1 MNRISQSLPDQT
13 ELLLEPHVDKK
24 EHLKSVDDNEDEVRP
39 RSESWLSSYTAKS
52 NSSKKPVA
60 KVFQGKSAI

>member
-13 ELLLEPHVDKK
+13 QLLLEPQVEEK
-24 EHLKSVDDNEDEVRP
+24 ERIKSIDQNEDEVRP

-60 KVFQGKSAI
+60 TVF

>member
-13 ELLLEPHVDKK
+13 ELLLEPQVDEK
-24 EHLKSVDDNEDEVRP
+24 EHLKSVDNNEDEVRP

>member
-13 ELLLEPHVDKK
+13 ELLLEPQVEEK
-24 EHLKSVDDNEDEVRP
+24 EHLKSVDNNEDEVRP